1 MTTGTLFRDTR
12 ADGLDADQRRAVLHG
27 SGPLLLVAGA
37 GSGKTRAIV
46 ARIVRLVRGGVPARQ
61 IVGITFTNRAAEE
74 MRERVAR
81 DLSGDDPRG
90 GLPWLGTFHAFG
102 AILLR
107 RFGSRIGLPP
117 GFVIYDARDQLDV
130 IRQAVRDSNLDE
142 KKFPPAAFAA
152 LIERSKRDGVPVED
166 AAAAAGWLYLDKAGA
181 VGKAYAE
188 ALSSAGAVDFA
199 DLIRLPVRLFRESP
213 ETLAAVRAEIR
224 HLLVDEF
231 QDVDRGQAALARMI
245 AAEADSFC
253 AVGDEDQSIYGWRG
267 GSAGPMLSFERDY
280 PGACVMRLDT
290 NYRTKAA
297 ILSAAG
303 SLIGRNRLRR
313 EKKIA
318 AAREGG
324 EPPRVRIYP
333 DAEAEAEE
341 TARAVEQ
348 EIRRGT
354 SPTEVAVFYRVNAQS
369 RPIEDAL
376 RRLGIPYVLRGALS
390 FYDRASVR
398 DAMAYLKWFVNPED
412 PVSLKRLLKAPR
424 RGVGEAALSRARES
438 AKLSGLPF
446 SAGLAGI
453 AALAPLLSLRETWL
467 AALQDRTPGAALRAL
482 LDEAGYLAWLAER
495 AHDGN
500 GAAPGAGGAREDLE
514 NVQELL
520 RVADGSPGRGEEGVR
535 AFLETMS
542 LSPKEAGR
550 EDAAAVRLMTL
561 HNAKGLEFDTVFLV
575 GLEEGLLPHS
585 RSADSDAEVEEERRL
600 FYVGLTRARESA
612 CLSFVRRR
620 LLFGAFRDAIPS
632 RFLSEIP
639 RSLLRWEADA
649 AEAAVPPRPA
659 PPRRGLFGGGPG
671 WAGVPSR
678 AGRFGT
684 VTVSLERGPSGGRAE
699 MTVTRAPDAHG
710 RAGAPTAP
718 GGPAGAAAPPSRPRA
733 VRHPLF
739 GEGRVESVEGD
750 GADRKMVVRFPGY
763 GVKKILV
770 RAVRMEILE

>member
-1 MTTGTLFRDTR
+1 MTTGSLFREART
-12 ADGLDADQRRAVLHG
+12 DGLDADQRRAVLHG
-27 SGPLLLVAGA
+27 GGPLLLVAGA

-46 ARIVRLVRGGVPARQ
+46 ARIVRLVRDGVPAKQ

-74 MRERVAR
+74 MRERVGRELAGDEAR
-81 DLSGDDPRG
+81 A

-130 IRQAVRDSNLDE
+130 IRQAVRDNNLDE
-142 KKFPPAAFAA
+142 KKFPPAAFAG
-152 LIERSKRDGVPVED
+152 LIERSKRDGVSLED
-166 AAAAAGWLYLDKAGA
+166 AAAAAGWLYLDKAAA

-188 ALSSAGAVDFA
+188 ALASAGAVDFA
-199 DLIRLPVRLFRESP
+199 DLIRLPVRLLRDSP
-213 ETLAAVRAEIR
+213 ESLAAVRSEIR

-245 AAEADSFC
+245 AAGAESFC

-280 PGACVMRLDT
+280 PGACVLRLDT

-297 ILSAAG
+297 ILAAAG
-303 SLIGRNRLRR
+303 SVIGRNRLRR
-313 EKKIA
+313 DKRIA
-318 AAREGG
+318 AARDGG
-324 EPPRVRIYP
+324 EPPRVRLYP
-333 DAEAEAEE
+333 DADAEAEA

-354 SPTEVAVFYRVNAQS
+354 SPSEVAVFYRVNAQS
-369 RPIEDAL
+369 RPFEDAL

-424 RGVGEAALSRARES
+424 RGVGEAALSRARET
-438 AKLSGLPF
+438 AKLSGVPF

-453 AALAPLLSLRETWL
+453 PALAPLLSLRETWL
-467 AALQDRTPGAALRAL
+467 AALPGRSVGGALRAL
-482 LDEAGYLAWLAER
+482 LDEAGYLGWLAER
-495 AHDGN
+495 ARCGDG
-500 GAAPGAGGAREDLE
+500 APRGAGGAREDIE

-520 RVADGSPGRGEEGVR
+520 RVADATPGGGEEGVR

-542 LSPKEAGR
+542 LSPREAGR
-550 EDAAAVRLMTL
+550 DDAAAVRLMTL

-600 FYVGLTRARESA
+600 FYVGLTRARENA
-612 CLSFVRRR
+612 FLSFVRRR
-620 LLFGAFRDAIPS
+620 LLFGTFRDAIPS

-649 AEAAVPPRPA
+649 GEPAVARPA
-659 PPRRGLFGGGPG
+659 LPSRGLFGGAGSGRP
-671 WAGVPSR
+671 GVPWTG
-678 AGRFGT
+678 GRPGT
-684 VTVSLERGPSGGRAE
+684 VTVSVRRGPGGGAETVASRLPGGPSG
-699 MTVTRAPDAHG
+699 
-710 RAGAPTAP
+710 P
-718 GGPAGAAAPPSRPRA
+718 GTSPNRPRS

-739 GEGRVESVEGD
+739 GDGRVESVEGE